1 MTDIDSPIVD
11 LPVALVETL
20 EARIEEMVA
29 THGKVAPSQ
38 IVEAARDENSP
49 LHQVFE
55 WDDTIAA
62 QEHRLLQARQLIR
75 TVVVRPHAYRP
86 SDKFSIVGTGRE
98 IQITRKVAVL
108 VSRPAE
114 ELPPSPPPTK
124 IVTGALYGKFAAT
137 EKPAAVEPKGV
148 AGLASTLQNVATYGE
163 ASQRILAEVAILT
176 EVKSRL
182 VAIPEAIDVA
192 RELRELIVDITAL
205 AGRIGKL
212 CNRCHMRNH
221 TLGDGKHQCTT
232 LNLSSGSSNLGEA
245 NSR

>member
-20 EARIEEMVA
+20 ETKIEEMVN
-29 THGKVAPSQ
+29 TLGKVAPAQ

-49 LHQVFE
+49 LHGVFE

-62 QEHRLLQARQLIR
+62 EEHRLLQARQLIR
-75 TVVVRPHAYRP
+75 TIVVRPHAFRP
-86 SDKFSIVGTGRE
+86 SEKFSIEGTGKG
-98 IQITRKVAVL
+98 IQIIRKVAVL
-108 VSRPAE
+108 VSRPVEVQQA
-114 ELPPSPPPTK
+114 SPTPQKLAVSAT
-124 IVTGALYGKFAAT
+124 YGKFVT
-137 EKPAAVEPKGV
+137 PVKPEAPEPKGV
-148 AGLASTLQNVATYGE
+148 AGLASTLQNVATYGQS
-163 ASQRILAEVAILT
+163 AQRILAEVAILN

-182 VAIPEAIDVA
+182 VAIPEAIDAA
-192 RELRELIVDITAL
+192 RELRKLIGDITDL

-212 CNRCHMRNH
+212 CSRCHMRNH

>member
-1 MTDIDSPIVD
+1 MTDIDSPIVE
-11 LPVALVETL
+11 LPVDLVETL

-75 TVVVRPHAYRP
+75 TVVVRPHAPRP
-86 SDKFSIVGTGRE
+86 SEKFSIVGTGRE
-98 IQITRKVAVL
+98 ISITRKVAVL
-108 VSRPAE
+108 VTRTTEP
-114 ELPPSPPPTK
+114 LPPSPPPQK
-124 IVTGALYGKFAAT
+124 LVTGASYGRFAAP

-148 AGLASTLQNVATYGE
+148 AGLVSTLQNVATYGE
-163 ASQRILAEVAILT
+163 SAQRILAEVAILT

-182 VAIPEAIDVA
+182 VAIPEAIDAA
-192 RELRELIVDITAL
+192 RELRKLISELQDL
-205 AGRIGKL
+205 AGRIGKICSR
-212 CNRCHMRNH
+212 CNMRNH
-221 TLGDGKHQCTT
+221 SYGDGKHQCTT
-232 LNLSSGSSNLGEA
+232 LNTSSGSSNLGDVG
-245 NSR
+245 